1 MQDSRRAAVRFGAFE
16 LDRNAGELTRSG
28 RRVHL
33 TPQALHVLTILTDR
47 AGEVVTRDE
56 IRAALWGNDTFVD
69 FETAVNACVSQI
81 RTVLGDK
88 PTAPRFVETLPRR
101 GYRFVAPV
109 VSGSDD
115 QWIAPRPPDRPAES
129 VRAPG
134 LAPSTADRI
143 ATAAP
148 VDVHH
153 RKTGQWIAAALG
165 VLVLVLL
172 SLVLRAS
179 SPPTATAPEFART
192 RSLEAIQK
200 FERGASGLA
209 DASPGELLS
218 RVKHFETAI
227 EKEPDFAEAYAGLA
241 EAKLI
246 IATYRAE
253 PAQIAYAAAKAA
265 AAKALSLDPRL
276 GQAHASYAAAVLLF
290 DWDWET
296 AQTHLARA
304 DALAPA
310 SPRVHHWYSR
320 YLTARG
326 RHVEAFR
333 HALRAQ
339 ELVPAS
345 PAAVTNVG
353 VTAFYASRLTEAHAW
368 CSKAAAL
375 MPEFVP
381 AHQCLAAVAAE
392 SAGNGAATPD
402 TILSPAVALAR
413 SGDRQRALDW
423 LQLAA
428 NRHSDALV
436 FAAVQPAFVTLRSEP
451 RYLSILERVGLRP
464 SSNPRN

>member
-1 MQDSRRAAVRFGAFE
+1 MSDSRRASVRFGAFE
-16 LDRNAGELTRSG
+16 LDRDAGQLTRSG

-33 TPQALHVLTILTDR
+33 TPQAIHVLAILTDR
-47 AGEVVTRDE
+47 AGEVVTREE
-56 IRAALWGNDTFVD
+56 IRAALWGSDTFVD

-109 VSGSDD
+109 VSAGGGDES
-115 QWIAPRPPDRPAES
+115 IAPMPAVRPAES
-129 VRAPG
+129 ARA
-134 LAPSTADRI
+134 ATSTSNRI
-143 ATAAP
+143 ASAAP
-148 VDVHH
+148 TLLHQ
-153 RKTGQWIAAALG
+153 RRTGQWIAAALG
-165 VLVLVLL
+165 VLVLGLV

-179 SPPTATAPEFART
+179 TPPTASAPEFARK
-192 RSLEAIQK
+192 RSLAAIQK
-200 FERGASGLA
+200 YERGASGLA
-209 DASPGELLS
+209 DASPTELLS
-218 RVKHFETAI
+218 RVKYFETAI

-253 PAQIAYAAAKAA
+253 PAQIAYSAAKAA

-290 DWDWET
+290 DWDWDT

-304 DALAPA
+304 DALAPT

-339 ELVPAS
+339 ELTPTS

-353 VTAFYASRLTEAHAW
+353 VTAFYGSNLAEAHAW

-381 AHQCLAAVAAE
+381 AHQCVAAVAAE
-392 SAGNGAATPD
+392 SAGRGAATPD
-402 TILSPAVALAR
+402 PILSPAVALAR
-413 SGDRQRALDW
+413 TGDNQRALDW

-436 FAAVQPAFVTLRSEP
+436 FVAVQPAFASLRSDP
-451 RYLSILERVGLRP
+451 RYLSLLERVGLRP
-464 SSNPRN
+464 SNPRN